1 MSEVRLLDNLVI
13 IFKEHLTPQL
23 SNYQGVLLKSP
34 AWFCCVSHSTIE
46 GTLFSR
52 ACVILIVAAYWVDC

>member
-52 ACVILIVAAYWVDC
+52 ACVILIVAAY